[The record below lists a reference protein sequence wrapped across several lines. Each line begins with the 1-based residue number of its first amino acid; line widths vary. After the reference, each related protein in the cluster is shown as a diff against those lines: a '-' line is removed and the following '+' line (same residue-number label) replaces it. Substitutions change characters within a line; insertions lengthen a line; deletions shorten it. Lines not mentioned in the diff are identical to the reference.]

1 MRPRRMRYL
10 RWPQLREAA
19 RAPLPTL
26 WLLWLLQAMGWALLR
41 LEGPAWQALAPR
53 LPDAFPQLRVY
64 RRWRFGDPLRML
76 IQAGWLLLVRITPQT
91 SHRRHR
97 LAAARRRH
105 VAGLRGAADR
115 GWRRYLDTMRGL
127 PRRVW
132 NSAAWQRAR
141 VTLGSL
147 SRRTRRWL
155 TYGVGVATLGLALLC
170 VTQPFS
176 YFAQFVF
183 VLLLWGIAL
192 LVRRMPGRYATL
204 ILVVLSI
211 TVSCRYLWWRYT
223 ATLNWNNDF
232 DLACGVVLLAAET
245 YSWLVLMLGYVQV
258 AWPLQRKPSALPAD
272 PRDWPTVDV
281 LIPTYNE
288 ELSLVRHTV
297 NAALGLDW
305 PADKLRIH
313 LLDDGR
319 RPEFRAFAAQ
329 AGVNYITRSDNRHAK
344 AGNLNHALTQLDG
357 ELVAIFDCD
366 HLPVRSFLQV
376 TTGWFLRDAKL
387 ALVQTPHHFFSP
399 DPFERNL
406 RVFRRDPNEGEL
418 FYGLVQD
425 GNDLWN
431 AAFFCGSCAVLRRAA
446 IDDIGGFATETV
458 TEDAHTAL
466 RLHRNGWNSA
476 YLRIPQAAGLATD
489 SLGAHVNQRI
499 RWARGMVQIFRI
511 DNPLLGKGLSLFQRF
526 CYANAMLHFL
536 AGIPR
541 LVFLTAPLAFLLL
554 HVYIIYA
561 PAVAIL
567 LFVLPHMAHA
577 NLTNSRIQGQW
588 RRPFWGEVY
597 ETVLAWYIA
606 RPTTVALF
614 SPAKGKFNVT
624 EKGGTQAGDRFDW
637 KVAQP
642 YLVLALLNVAGL
654 GFAVWRFLHGP
665 ADERG
670 TVIVSSLWVLYNLL
684 IVGGAL
690 AVAAEVQQVRRTHR
704 VSQRLPMALRL
715 PDGRTLRGVMHDYSN
730 DGVGLELARAPA
742 QELAAG
748 TPVTLLLGRGRREF
762 AFAAVVQR
770 SVGAR
775 LGLLLRFDDESQRV
789 EFVQCTF
796 ARADAWLDWH
806 AGYQPMSLPRSL
818 WSVIKLGWQGYR
830 RIGDFAPIDLDRPM
844 HWSRRAMRWVAS
856 FAPQRP
862 LPSYPAD
869 PAADPGLRP

>member
-1 MRPRRMRYL
+1 MMRLAYL
-10 RWPQLREAA
+10 RWPQLRDKVHAA
-19 RAPLPTL
+19 RPTL
-26 WLLWLLQAMGWALLR
+26 LLLWLLQAAGWTLLR
-41 LEGPAWQALAPR
+41 LEGPAWQAQAPHLR
-53 LPDAFPQLRVY
+53 RAFPQVREY
-64 RRWRFGDPLRML
+64 RRWRFGDPLRLL
-76 IQAGWLLLVRITPQT
+76 IQAAWMLLVRLTPRA
-91 SHRRHR
+91 SPRHQW
-97 LAAARRRH
+97 LAQARRRH
-105 VAGLRGAADR
+105 MAELRGAAGR
-115 GWRRYLDTMRGL
+115 GRLHYLDAMRAL
-127 PRRVW
+127 PQTVW
-132 NSAAWQRAR
+132 YSAAWQRVWNGLRA
-141 VTLGSL
+141 L
-147 SRRTRRWL
+147 SPRTRRVL
-155 TYGVGVATLGLALLC
+155 TAIAALLTLALAALC

-176 YFAQFVF
+176 YMAQFVF

-204 ILVVLSI
+204 MLVVLSV

-223 ATLNWNNDF
+223 ATLNWNNNF
-232 DLACGVVLLAAET
+232 DLACGIVLLAAET

-258 AWPLQRKPSALPAD
+258 AWPLRRKPAPLPPD

-288 ELSLVRHTV
+288 ELSLVRYTV
-297 NAALGLDW
+297 YAALGMDW

-313 LLDDGR
+313 LLDDGKR
-319 RPEFRAFAAQ
+319 AEFRDFASSV
-329 AGVNYITRSDNRHAK
+329 GINYITRSDNRHAK
-344 AGNLNHALTQLDG
+344 AGNLNHALTLLDG

-406 RVFRRDPNEGEL
+406 RMFRRDPNEGEL

-431 AAFFCGSCAVLRRAA
+431 AAFFCGSCAVLRRKA

-466 RLHRNGWNSA
+466 RLHRKGWNSA

-511 DNPLLGKGLSLFQRF
+511 DNPLLGKGLNLFQRF

-561 PAVAIL
+561 PALAIL

-577 NLTNSRIQGQW
+577 TLTNSRIQGQW

-606 RPTTVALF
+606 KPTTVALF
-614 SPAKGKFNVT
+614 SPTRGKFNVT
-624 EKGGTQAGDRFDW
+624 DKGGTQAGDRFDW

-642 YLVLALLNVAGL
+642 YLLLALLNVLGL
-654 GFAVWRFLHGP
+654 GFAVWRFIHGP

-704 VSQRLPMALRL
+704 VTKRMPTALQL
-715 PDGRTLRGVMHDYSN
+715 PDGRTLHGVLHDYSN
-730 DGVGLELARAPA
+730 DGVGVELEQAPA
-742 QELAAG
+742 LADG
-748 TPVTLLLGRGRREF
+748 TPVTLLLGRGRNEY
-762 AFAAVVQR
+762 AFAAIVQR
-770 SVGAR
+770 SMGAR
-775 LGLLLRFDDESQRV
+775 LGLLLQFDSEQQRV
-789 EFVQCTF
+789 DFVQCTF

-806 AGYQPMSLPRSL
+806 AGYKPLSLPRSL
-818 WSVIKLGWQGYR
+818 WSVLALGWRGFR
-830 RIGDFAPIDLDRPM
+830 RIGDFTPIDFDRPA
-844 HWSRRAMRWVAS
+844 HWSRRAMRWLAS

-862 LPSYPAD
+862 LPSQQAD

>member
-1 MRPRRMRYL
+1 AELRGVAGRGRSRYL
-10 RWPQLREAA
+10 EAM
-19 RAPLPTL
+19 RAL
-26 WLLWLLQAMGWALLR
+26 
-41 LEGPAWQALAPR
+41 
-53 LPDAFPQLRVY
+53 
-64 RRWRFGDPLRML
+64 
-76 IQAGWLLLVRITPQT
+76 PQT
-91 SHRRHR
+91 
-97 LAAARRRH
+97 
-105 VAGLRGAADR
+105 
-115 GWRRYLDTMRGL
+115 
-127 PRRVW
+127 VW
-132 NSAAWQRAR
+132 NSAPWQRFWHGLKA
-141 VTLGSL
+141 L
-147 SRRTRRWL
+147 SPRARRWL
-155 TYGVGVATLGLALLC
+155 TLAAAVLTLALGALC

-176 YFAQFVF
+176 YLAQFVF

-204 ILVVLSI
+204 MLVVLSI

-223 ATLNWNNDF
+223 ATLNWNSNF
-232 DLACGVVLLAAET
+232 DLACGLVLLAAET

-258 AWPLQRKPSALPAD
+258 TWPLHRKPAPLPPD
-272 PRDWPTVDV
+272 PRDWPSVDV

-288 ELSLVRHTV
+288 DLALVRYTV
-297 NAALGLDW
+297 YAALGMDW

-319 RPEFRAFAAQ
+319 RAEFRDFARS
-329 AGVNYITRSDNRHAK
+329 AGINYIARSDNRHAK
-344 AGNLNHALTQLDG
+344 AGNLNHALPLIDG

-431 AAFFCGSCAVLRRAA
+431 AAFFCGSCAVLRRTA

-466 RLHRNGWNSA
+466 RLHRSGWNSA

-511 DNPLLGKGLSLFQRF
+511 DNPLLGRGLSLFQRF

-577 NLTNSRIQGQW
+577 ALTNSRIQGQW

-614 SPAKGKFNVT
+614 SPSRGKFNVT
-624 EKGGTQAGDRFDW
+624 DKGGTQAGDRFDW

-642 YLVLALLNVAGL
+642 YLLLALLNVLGL
-654 GFAVWRFLHGP
+654 GFAVWRFIHGP

-704 VSQRLPMALRL
+704 VTKRLPTALQL
-715 PDGRTLRGVMHDYSN
+715 PDGRTLRGVLHDYSN
-730 DGVGLELARAPA
+730 DGVGVELEQAQALAD
-742 QELAAG
+742 G
-748 TPVTLLLGRGRREF
+748 TAVTLLLGRGHHEF
-762 AFAAVVQR
+762 AFAAMVQR

-775 LGLLLRFDDESQRV
+775 LGLLLRFDNEQQRV
-789 EFVQCTF
+789 DFVQCTF

-806 AGYQPMSLPRSL
+806 AGYRPMSLPRSL
-818 WSVIKLGWQGYR
+818 WSMLALGWRGFR
-830 RIGDFAPIDLDRPM
+830 RIGDFTPIDFERPA
-844 HWSRRAMRWVAS
+844 HWSRRAMRWLAS

-862 LPSYPAD
+862 LPYNPAD

>member
-1 MRPRRMRYL
+1 MNLHYLPYAHLRRNVSASR
-10 RWPQLREAA
+10 
-19 RAPLPTL
+19 PTL
-26 WLLWLLQAMGWALLR
+26 WWLWLLQQVSWLFLR
-41 LEGPAWQALAPR
+41 LEGPAWQQQAALVKR
-53 LPDAFPQLRVY
+53 GFPQLREKRY
-64 RRWRFGDPLRML
+64 WRVGDPLRLL
-76 IQAGWLLLVRITPQT
+76 IQAVWIALVRITPKM
-91 SHRRHR
+91 SPRRTRLR
-97 LAAARRRH
+97 LAQRKRLARLRG
-105 VAGLRGAADR
+105 VAGRGR
-115 GWRRYLDTMRGL
+115 LRYLRTMQEAPPSL
-127 PRRVW
+127 W
-132 NSAAWQRAR
+132 NSAPWQWLWARLNRLSPRAR
-141 VTLGSL
+141 RIITLLIGGL
-147 SRRTRRWL
+147 AA
-155 TYGVGVATLGLALLC
+155 VLALLC
-170 VTQPFS
+170 ITQPFN
-176 YFAQFVF
+176 YMAQFVF

-223 ATLNWNNDF
+223 ATLNWNSTF
-232 DLACGVVLLAAET
+232 DLICGVILLAAET

-258 AWPLQRKPSALPAD
+258 AWPLNRKPAPLPAD
-272 PRDWPTVDV
+272 TSQWPTVDV

-288 ELSLVRHTV
+288 DLALVRHTV
-297 NAALGLDW
+297 YAAMGLDW

-313 LLDDGR
+313 VLDDGR
-319 RPEFRAFAAQ
+319 RAEFRAFAERV
-329 AGVNYITRSDNRHAK
+329 GVNYIARSTNEHAK
-344 AGNLNHALTQLDG
+344 AGNLNHALTQIDG
-357 ELVAIFDCD
+357 ELVAIFDSD
-366 HLPVRSFLQV
+366 HLPVRSFLQI
-376 TTGWFLRDAKL
+376 TTGWFRRDPRL

-431 AAFFCGSCAVLRRAA
+431 AAFFCGSCAVLRREA
-446 IDDIGGFATETV
+446 IDAIGGFATETV

-526 CYANAMLHFL
+526 CYANAMLHFM

-541 LVFLTAPLAFLLL
+541 LVFLTAPLAFLLM

-561 PAVAIL
+561 PALAIM

-577 NLTNSRIQGQW
+577 SLTNSRIQGKY

-614 SPAKGKFNVT
+614 SPRRGKFNVT
-624 EKGGTQAGDRFDW
+624 DKGGMQAQDTFDW
-637 KVAQP
+637 RVARP

-654 GFAVWRFLHGP
+654 CFAVWRFLHGP
-665 ADERG
+665 VDERG
-670 TVIVSSLWVLYNLL
+670 TVVVSSLWVLYNLL
-684 IVGGAL
+684 IIGGAL
-690 AVAAEVQQVRRTHR
+690 AVAAEVQQVRKTHR
-704 VSQRLPMALRL
+704 VTTDLPAALQL
-715 PDGRTLRGVMHDYSN
+715 PGGRRCTGVLRDYSN
-730 DGVGLELARAPA
+730 DGVGIELSEPVG
-742 QELAAG
+742 LADG
-748 TPVTLLLGRGRREF
+748 SEVTLLLGRGRREF
-762 AFAAVVQR
+762 AFPGIVQR
-770 SVGAR
+770 NVGQR
-775 LGLLLRFDDESQRV
+775 LGILLRFDTEQQRV
-789 EFVQCTF
+789 QFAQCTF

-806 AGYQPMSLPRSL
+806 AGYEAMSLPRSL
-818 WSVIKLGWQGYR
+818 WSVLSLGWRGYR
-830 RIGDFAPIDLDRPM
+830 RMGEFAPFDAQRPV
-844 HWSRRAMRWVAS
+844 HWTRHALQWLAS

-862 LPSYPAD
+862 LPSPSAD
-869 PAADPGLRP
+869 PAVHTGPLP

>member
-1 MRPRRMRYL
+1 MTL
-10 RWPQLREAA
+10 RWLHWPQLRDKTGASLPAA
-19 RAPLPTL
+19 
-26 WLLWLLQAMGWALLR
+26 WLLWLSQAACWALLR

-53 LPDAFPQLRVY
+53 LPDALPQLQPH
-64 RRWRFGDPLRML
+64 RRWRMGDPLRLL
-76 IQAGWLLLVRITPQT
+76 IQAGWLLLVRTTPQT
-91 SHRRHR
+91 SDRRRR
-97 LAAARRRH
+97 LAQARRRH
-105 VAGLRGAADR
+105 IAQLRGAARR
-115 GWRRYLDTMRGL
+115 GRSRYLDAMRAL
-127 PRRVW
+127 PDRIW
-132 NSAAWQRAR
+132 NSAAWQR
-141 VTLGSL
+141 
-147 SRRTRRWL
+147 SRRFLAALSPRARRWL
-155 TYGVGVATLGLALLC
+155 NVAVGIVTLGLAALC
-170 VTQPFS
+170 ITQPFS

-183 VLLLWGIAL
+183 VLLLWAIAI

-223 ATLNWNNDF
+223 ATLNWNSNF
-232 DLACGVVLLAAET
+232 DLACGVILLVAET

-258 AWPLQRKPSALPAD
+258 AWPLHRKPAPLPPD
-272 PRDWPTVDV
+272 PRDWPTIDV

-288 ELSLVRHTV
+288 DLSLVSNTV
-297 NAALGLDW
+297 HAALGLDW

-319 RPEFRAFAAQ
+319 REEFRAFAQ
-329 AGVNYITRSDNRHAK
+329 RVGIHYIARSDNRHAK
-344 AGNLNHALTQLDG
+344 AGNLNHALTLIDG
-357 ELVAIFDCD
+357 ELVAIFDSD

-376 TTGWFLRDAKL
+376 TTGWFLRDPRL

-446 IDDIGGFATETV
+446 IDAIGGFATETV

-511 DNPLLGKGLSLFQRF
+511 DNPLLGKGLTLFQRF

-561 PAVAIL
+561 PAIAIL

-577 NLTNSRIQGQW
+577 SLTNSRIQGQW

-614 SPAKGKFNVT
+614 SPSKGKFNVT
-624 EKGGTQAGDRFDW
+624 DKGGTQDGDRFDW

-642 YLVLALLNVAGL
+642 YLLLAVLNVAGL
-654 GFAVWRFLHGP
+654 AFAAWRFLHGP

-690 AVAAEVQQVRRTHR
+690 AVAAEVRQVRRTHR
-704 VSQRLPMALRL
+704 VVKRLPVALQL
-715 PDGRTLRGVMHDYSN
+715 PDGRRLGGTMHDYSN
-730 DGVGLELARAPA
+730 DGVGVDLAQAPQVA
-742 QELAAG
+742 DG
-748 TPVTLLLGRGRREF
+748 TPVTLLVGRGRREF
-762 AFAAVVQR
+762 SFAAVVRR

-775 LGLLLRFDDESQRV
+775 LGLLLEFAGERQRV
-789 EFVQCTF
+789 EFMQCTF

-806 AGYQPMSLPRSL
+806 AGYRPMSLPRSL
-818 WSVIKLGWQGYR
+818 WRVMALGWQGYR
-830 RIGDFAPIDLDRPM
+830 RMGDFSPIDLDRPM
-844 HWSRRAMRWVAS
+844 HWSRRALRWLAS
-856 FAPQRP
+856 FAPRQP
-862 LPSYPAD
+862 LPFHPAD
-869 PAADPGLRP
+869 PAAAPGLRP

>member
-1 MRPRRMRYL
+1 MT
-10 RWPQLREAA
+10 ES
-19 RAPLPTL
+19 
-26 WLLWLLQAMGWALLR
+26 
-41 LEGPAWQALAPR
+41 PAN
-53 LPDAFPQLRVY
+53 
-64 RRWRFGDPLRML
+64 
-76 IQAGWLLLVRITPQT
+76 
-91 SHRRHR
+91 
-97 LAAARRRH
+97 
-105 VAGLRGAADR
+105 
-115 GWRRYLDTMRGL
+115 
-127 PRRVW
+127 VW
-132 NSAAWQRAR
+132 NSAAWQWVWLRLKRLSPRAR
-141 VTLGSL
+141 TA
-147 SRRTRRWL
+147 L
-155 TYGVGVATLGLALLC
+155 TVAVGLLTLGLAVLC
-170 VTQPFS
+170 ITQPFS

-192 LVRRMPGRYATL
+192 LVRRVPGRYATL

-223 ATLNWNNDF
+223 ATLNWNSTL
-232 DLACGVVLLAAET
+232 DLVCGVILLVAET

-258 AWPLQRKPSALPAD
+258 AWPLNRRPAPLPAD
-272 PRDWPTVDV
+272 TTQWPTVDV
-281 LIPTYNE
+281 LIPSYNE
-288 ELSLVRHTV
+288 DLGLVRHTV
-297 NAALGLDW
+297 YAAMGLDW

-319 RPEFRAFAAQ
+319 REEFRAFAERV
-329 AGVNYITRSDNRHAK
+329 GINYITRTDNRHAK
-344 AGNLNHALTQLDG
+344 AGNLNHALGLIDG

-366 HLPVRSFLQV
+366 HIPVRSFLQV
-376 TTGWFLRDAKL
+376 ATGWFLRDRKL

-431 AAFFCGSCAVLRRAA
+431 ASFFCGSCAVLRREA
-446 IDDIGGFATETV
+446 IDAIGGFATETV

-466 RLHRNGWNSA
+466 RLHRGGWNSA

-499 RWARGMVQIFRI
+499 RWARGMVQIFRL
-511 DNPLLGKGLSLFQRF
+511 DNPLLGKGLNLFQRF

-561 PAVAIL
+561 PALAIL

-577 NLTNSRIQGQW
+577 SLTNSRIQGKY

-614 SPAKGKFNVT
+614 SPSRGKFNVT
-624 EKGGTQAGDRFDW
+624 DKGGMHAADSFDW
-637 KVAQP
+637 KVARP
-642 YLVLALLNVAGL
+642 YLALALLNVLGL
-654 GFAVWRFLHGP
+654 GFAVWRFIYGP
-665 ADERG
+665 EDERG

-690 AVAAEVQQVRRTHR
+690 AVSAEVQQVRKTHR
-704 VSQRLPMALRL
+704 VTTRLPTAVNM
-715 PDGRTLRGVMHDYSN
+715 PDGRTVRGMLYDYSN
-730 DGVGLELARAPA
+730 DGVGLELAGDPKVA
-742 QELAAG
+742 EG
-748 TPVTLLLGRGRREF
+748 TQVMLLLGRGRREF
-762 AFAAVVQR
+762 AFPGIVQR

-775 LGLLLRFDDESQRV
+775 LSLELQFSSEQQRV
-789 EFVQCTF
+789 QFSQCTF

-818 WSVIKLGWQGYR
+818 WSVLVIGWRGYR
-830 RIGDFAPIDLDRPM
+830 RMSDFTPFDLDVPV
-844 HWSRRAMRWVAS
+844 HWSQRVLRWLAS

-862 LPSYPAD
+862 YSSHPADD

>member
-1 MRPRRMRYL
+1 MRLYYL
-10 RWPQLREAA
+10 SWPQLR
-19 RAPLPTL
+19 RK
-26 WLLWLLQAMGWALLR
+26 LQARRITLYWIWLAQLVAWALLR
-41 LEGPAWQALAPR
+41 LEGPAWQGIAANVR
-53 LPDAFPQLRVY
+53 QAFPQLQSR
-64 RRWRFGDPLRML
+64 RRWRIGDPLRLL
-76 IQAGWLLLVRITPQT
+76 IQAVWVALVRGAPKT
-91 SHRRHR
+91 SERRHR
-97 LAAARRRH
+97 FARAGRRNLA
-105 VAGLRGAADR
+105 
-115 GWRRYLDTMRGL
+115 TMRGVAGRGRARYFGL
-127 PRRVW
+127 LQGAPSRIW
-132 NSAAWQRAR
+132 NSALWQRA
-141 VTLGSL
+141 LAWSGSL
-147 SRRTRRWL
+147 APRTRRWGTL
-155 TYGVGVATLGLALLC
+155 AAGVSTLALAALC
-170 VTQPFS
+170 VTQPFN
-176 YFAQFVF
+176 YLAQFVF
-183 VLLLWGIAL
+183 VALLWAIAL

-204 ILVVLSI
+204 MLVVLSV

-223 ATLNWNNDF
+223 ATLNWNSTF
-232 DLACGVVLLAAET
+232 DLVCGLVLLAAET

-258 AWPLQRKPSALPAD
+258 AWPLNRKPAPLPAD
-272 PRDWPTVDV
+272 ISQWPTVDV

-288 ELSLVRHTV
+288 DLSLVRHTV
-297 NAALGLDW
+297 YAALGLDW
-305 PADKLRIH
+305 PQEKLRIH

-319 RPEFRAFAAQ
+319 RPAFREFAERV
-329 AGVNYITRSDNRHAK
+329 GINYIARSDNRHAK
-344 AGNLNHALTQLDG
+344 AGNLNHALSRIDG

-366 HLPVRSFLQV
+366 HLPVRSFLQI
-376 TTGWFLRDAKL
+376 TAGWFLRDRRL

-431 AAFFCGSCAVLRRAA
+431 ASFFCGSCAVIRREA
-446 IDDIGGFATETV
+446 IDQIGGFATETV

-499 RWARGMVQIFRI
+499 RWARGMVQIFRV
-511 DNPLLGKGLSLFQRF
+511 DNPLLGKGLTIFQRF

-554 HVYIIYA
+554 HAYIIYA
-561 PAVAIL
+561 PALAIL

-577 NLTNSRIQGQW
+577 SLANSRIQGQY

-614 SPAKGKFNVT
+614 SPGRGRFNVT
-624 EKGGTQAGDRFDW
+624 DKGGMQAADRFDW
-637 KVAQP
+637 KVARP
-642 YLVLALLNVAGL
+642 YFVLAVLNVLGL
-654 GFAVWRFLHGP
+654 CFAVWRFAHGP

-690 AVAAEVQQVRRTHR
+690 AVAAEVQQVRKTHR
-704 VSQRLPMALRL
+704 VSTRLPVAVQL
-715 PDGRTLRGVMHDYSN
+715 PDGRALRGTLHDYSS
-730 DGVGLELARAPA
+730 DGVGIELAQAP
-742 QELAAG
+742 QLADG
-748 TPVTLLLGRGRREF
+748 TPVVLLLARGRREF
-762 AFAAVVQR
+762 AFRGIVQR
-770 SVGAR
+770 CVDSR
-775 LGLLLRFDDESQRV
+775 LGVLLDFAGEQQRV
-789 EFVQCTF
+789 EFAQCTF

-806 AGYQPMSLPRSL
+806 VGYEPMSLPRSL
-818 WSVIKLGWQGYR
+818 WAVMALGWRGYR
-830 RIGDFAPIDLDRPM
+830 RVGDFAPFDLDRPM
-844 HWSRRAMRWVAS
+844 HWSRRALRWLAS

-862 LPSYPAD
+862 IPFVPAD
-869 PAADPGLRP
+869 AADARFRP

>member
-1 MRPRRMRYL
+1 MTLRYL
-10 RWPQLREAA
+10 HWPQLREKTGAS
-19 RAPLPTL
+19 LPTL
-26 WLLWLLQAMGWALLR
+26 WLLWLSQAVCWMLLR
-41 LEGPAWQALAPR
+41 LEAPAWQALAPR
-53 LPDAFPQLRVY
+53 LPEALPQLQPY
-64 RRWRFGDPLRML
+64 RRWRLGDPLRLL
-76 IQAGWLLLVRITPQT
+76 IQAGWALLVRITPQR
-91 SHRRHR
+91 SDRRRR
-97 LAAARRRH
+97 LAQARRRQIARLRSA
-105 VAGLRGAADR
+105 AGRGR
-115 GWRRYLDTMRGL
+115 SRYLDAMRGL
-127 PRRVW
+127 PERIW
-132 NSAAWQRAR
+132 NSPAWQRFWR
-141 VTLGSL
+141 FL
-147 SRRTRRWL
+147 SRLSPRAQRWL
-155 TYGVGVATLGLALLC
+155 TAAIGIATLGLAALC
-170 VTQPFS
+170 ITQPFS
-176 YFAQFVF
+176 YVAQLVF
-183 VLLLWGIAL
+183 VLMMWAIAL

-204 ILVVLSI
+204 ILIVLSI

-223 ATLNWNNDF
+223 ATLNWNSTF
-232 DLACGVVLLAAET
+232 DLTCGVILLVAET

-258 AWPLQRKPSALPAD
+258 AWPLHRKPAPLPAD
-272 PRDWPTVDV
+272 PRDWPTIDV

-288 ELSLVRHTV
+288 ELSLVSHTV
-297 NAALGLDW
+297 YAALGMDW

-319 RPEFRAFAAQ
+319 RDEFRAFAQ
-329 AGVNYITRSDNRHAK
+329 RVGIHYITRSDNRHAK
-344 AGNLNHALTQLDG
+344 AGNLNHALTLIDG
-357 ELVAIFDCD
+357 ELVAIFDSD

-376 TTGWFLRDAKL
+376 TTGWFLRDPRL

-431 AAFFCGSCAVLRRAA
+431 ASFFCGSCAVLRRKA
-446 IDDIGGFATETV
+446 IDAIGGFATETV

-466 RLHRNGWNSA
+466 RLHRHGWNSA

-511 DNPLLGKGLSLFQRF
+511 DNPLLGKGLTLFQRF

-577 NLTNSRIQGQW
+577 SLTNSRIQGQW

-606 RPTTVALF
+606 RPTTVALL
-614 SPAKGKFNVT
+614 SPSHGKFNVT
-624 EKGGTQAGDRFDW
+624 DKGATQAGDRFDW

-642 YLVLALLNVAGL
+642 YLLLAVLNLAGL
-654 GFAVWRFLHGP
+654 AFAAWRFLHGP

-690 AVAAEVQQVRRTHR
+690 AVAAEVRQVRKAHR
-704 VSQRLPMALRL
+704 VVKRLPAALRL
-715 PDGRTLRGVMHDYSN
+715 PDGRMLEGVMHDYSN
-730 DGVGLELARAPA
+730 DGVGIELGQA
-742 QELAAG
+742 QYLADG
-748 TPVTLLLGRGRREF
+748 TAVTLLLGRGRREF
-762 AFAAVVQR
+762 SFAASVQR
-770 SVGAR
+770 SMGER
-775 LGLLLRFDDESQRV
+775 LGLLLRFESEQQRV
-789 EFVQCTF
+789 EFMQCTF

-818 WSVIKLGWQGYR
+818 WSVLALGWRGYR
-830 RIGDFAPIDLDRPM
+830 RMGDFAPIDLDRPA
-844 HWSRRAMRWVAS
+844 HWSRRALRWLAS
-856 FAPQRP
+856 FAPQRIS
-862 LPSYPAD
+862 PSPQAVPAT
-869 PAADPGLRP
+869 DPGHLP